1 MHVGRCKVFAG
12 QVRNPFT
19 ELIVPCR
26 DKAAPL
32 AVEGIPYGEI
42 GVEPVTLFGEVW
54 GL

>member
-1 MHVGRCKVFAG
+1 MSSCEGFSG
-12 QVRNPFT
+12 QFCDPVM
-19 ELIVPCR
+19 EIVVTRR

-42 GVEPVTLFGEVW
+42 GVEPVTLFQEVW